1 MATDEAFVYEFGDF
15 RLDVRERRLL
25 RGGRPISLTA
35 KVFETL
41 KILLDRPGRLM
52 TKDELM
58 RQLWPDTVV
67 EENNLSH
74 NISVLRQVLGEKDG
88 GRAPLIETVP
98 RVGYRFLAS
107 VTQKGVGADARV
119 RPPAAP

>member
-1 MATDEAFVYEFGDF
+1 MPTDDRLVYEFGDF
-15 RLDVRERRLL
+15 RLEVGERRLL
-25 RGGRPISLTA
+25 REGRPISLTA

-41 KILLDRPGRLM
+41 KIMLDRPGRLL

-58 RQLWPDTVV
+58 RQLWPDTAV

-74 NISVLRQVLGEKDG
+74 NISVLRQALGERDG

-98 RVGYRFLAS
+98 RVGYR
-107 VTQKGVGADARV
+107 
-119 RPPAAP
+119 